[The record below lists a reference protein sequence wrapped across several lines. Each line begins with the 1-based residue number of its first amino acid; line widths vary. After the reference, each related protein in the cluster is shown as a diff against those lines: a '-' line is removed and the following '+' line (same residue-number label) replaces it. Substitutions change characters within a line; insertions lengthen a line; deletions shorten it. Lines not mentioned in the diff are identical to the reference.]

1 MWWRMGKRRIVHEL
15 MDEADPAEAR
25 QCLKDLVR
33 INADFGGH
41 ATIRKLL
48 SQAGCNGEAFSILD
62 VGAASGDSA
71 RIIRKAFPRARVVN
85 LDRNEVNLGSA
96 EHPKVL
102 ADAFRLPFAPRSF
115 DFVFSSLFVH
125 HFSNAEVEDLLRNFG
140 VVARK
145 AVLIADLERHI
156 VPYWF
161 LRASRPIFGW
171 HWMTVHDG
179 SISVRAAFTGQELSA
194 VAERAGLKQVQVRTY
209 RPAFRIAL
217 VGRTDC

>member
-1 MWWRMGKRRIVHEL
+1 MGERRIVHEL
-15 MDEADPAEAR
+15 MDNADPDEAR

-33 INADFGGH
+33 INTSFGGH
-41 ATIRKLL
+41 AIIRKLL
-48 SQAGCNGEAFSILD
+48 SRAGCNGEPFSILD

-71 RIIRKAFPRARVVN
+71 RIIRKAVPRAQVVN

-96 EHPKVL
+96 DDPKVL
-102 ADAFRLPFAPRSF
+102 ADAFRLPFAPHSF

-125 HFSNAEVEDLLRNFG
+125 HFSSAQVEDLLRNFG
-140 VVARK
+140 VVARR

-161 LRASRPIFGW
+161 LPVSRPIFGW

-179 SISVRAAFTGQELSA
+179 RISVRAAFTGEELGA
-194 VAERAGLKQVQVRTY
+194 VAERAGLKQVQVTAY